1 MLSFITRCH
10 PPMRTNIDD
19 PFTRTTL
26 TTVWLLVILEDQD
39 ENENARQTE
48 RKDDKDPLAAVTA
61 AAAAEPPLIKPVPP
75 VDIFYRPNIT
85 MYARFAYTYMR
96 SCMYEHDLTIRQHD
110 LRRCGLQPSC
120 VAIRKR
126 VVIGDSRA
134 PSDRLVRSCSNS
146 ML

>member
-1 MLSFITRCH
+1 
-10 PPMRTNIDD
+10 MRTNIDD

-26 TTVWLLVILEDQD
+26 TTVWLLVILEGQD

-48 RKDDKDPLAAVTA
+48 RKDDKEPLAAVTA
-61 AAAAEPPLIKPVPP
+61 AAEEPPVITPVPP
-75 VDIFYRPNIT
+75 VNIFYRPNIT

-96 SCMYEHDLTIRQHD
+96 SCMYEHDLTIRQDD

-120 VAIRKR
+120 VAFRKR